1 MNVVAWSIVFFFVG
15 LILGLLIAWLYCR
28 RRASAYETRIHDLEL
43 ALKKKEVNLQDVQ
56 AELAERES
64 KLKELEGRVQQQ
76 DGTIQDLNVRVQ
88 GLEPVEPED
97 LTIVEGIG
105 PKISS
110 LLGTAGIVN
119 YAQLAAVAV
128 GSLREI
134 VRDVGL
140 TMVDPGT
147 WPEQARLAADGR
159 WDELETLKE
168 ELKGGR
174 RA

>member
-1 MNVVAWSIVFFFVG
+1 MNDVTWVIVFFFVG

-28 RRASAYETRIHDLEL
+28 RRASAHETRIHDLEL

-56 AELAERES
+56 GELTERES
-64 KLKELEGRVQQQ
+64 RLQELDGRVRQQE
-76 DGTIQDLNVRVQ
+76 GTIQDLNVRVQ
-88 GLEPVEPED
+88 GLAQVEPED

-119 YAQLAAVAV
+119 YAQLAAAAV
-128 GSLREI
+128 DRLREI
-134 VRDVGL
+134 VRDAGL
-140 TMVDPGT
+140 AMVDPGT
-147 WPEQARLAADGR
+147 WPEQARLAADAK
-159 WDELETLKE
+159 WDELETLQE